1 MNRAVL
7 IIDDDVNAQI
17 IMETLLRLRGLA
29 VRVAADAAVALEIL
43 ERDDIGVVVV
53 DVSVPGMNGIEGV
66 RRLRAA
72 SAGRVDAP
80 RIILMTDRHAP
91 EVERFSQR
99 SGADAVL

>member
-66 RRLRAA
+66 RRFLDRGCCGPISCMRVSTYCNFF
-72 SAGRVDAP
+72 SAGQP
-80 RIILMTDRHAP
+80 
-91 EVERFSQR
+91 S
-99 SGADAVL
+99 